1 MDTAEIQA
9 RVERLAEELVLADTT
24 DLPALAEVHSGLQ
37 QTGTWAAGNQLDEAA
52 RAAEAAAALLEKVIL
67 SESSDPAEAMRVIGA
82 TVNVFQTILRQG
94 PSASP
99 VTWPAGLG
107 LESAPKEEAAAP
119 AEEAGACEE
128 SKAPAMLEGDKDLL
142 QDFVME
148 AREHLDNAD
157 VHLLTLE
164 SDPHHDEAMNAVF
177 RAFHTI
183 KGVAGFLALDDIQ
196 ALAHEAEN
204 LLDKARKNELSLV
217 DAAMDITFEAVDMLK
232 RQVGYVNDA
241 LTNHKPLEGD
251 AGLPGLAAQIKRI
264 SSGKL
269 DVRQDPDELPPSA
282 PEQKLGEILMESTGV
297 SPEKIEE
304 ALALQQQTSTVKP
317 FGELVVEMGVATPEQ
332 VEEALKIQQED
343 PSAGKTGEIL
353 SRMGILGGDD
363 IETTL
368 KSQAGTRQTPKLGE
382 VLVKSGVAE
391 ARDVAQAL
399 RSQRMQQGIGQ
410 AREPV
415 KVDAERLDQL
425 VDAIGE
431 LVIAESMVSQS
442 AALTDGASTELA
454 RYLAQLDKI
463 TRELQEMGMSLRM
476 VPIRSTFQKMARL
489 VRDLAKKAGK
499 QVDFNSEGDDTELD
513 KTVIDKIGDP
523 LIHMV
528 RNAVDHGLEASSED
542 RVRQG
547 KPAAGRVTLRAFHK
561 GGNIYVEIE
570 DDGRGLNPEAILAK
584 ARERN
589 LIAEGETLAER
600 EIWNLIFLPGFS
612 TAQKVT
618 DVSGRGVGMD
628 VVKKNI
634 EALRGEVEIHSEP
647 GKGTKFMIRLPLT
660 MAIIDGMVVRV
671 GTQRYIIPTLS
682 IITSLRPSEEQVSTV
697 VNQGEMLKMQGR
709 LLPLFRLERIF
720 DISGAVQDL
729 QQGIVVVVEAD
740 GKQTGVL
747 VDDILGQQQIVIKS
761 LGETLQ
767 GTPGLAGGA
776 IMPDGTVGLILDI
789 AGLVKL
795 AKDRVPGKIIEE
807 EKEDR
812 NVPVD
817 EADGP
822 LNEESN
828 VLAVTGGRES

>member
-37 QTGTWAAGNQLDEAA
+37 QTGIWAAANQLHEAA

-67 SESSDPAEAMRVIGA
+67 SESADPAEAMRVIGA

-99 VTWPAGLG
+99 VSWPAGLG
-107 LESAPKEEAAAP
+107 LESASKQEADAP
-119 AEEAGACEE
+119 AEEAAPGEE

-196 ALAHEAEN
+196 TLSHEAEN

-232 RQVGYVNDA
+232 RQVGHVNDA
-241 LTNHKPLEGD
+241 LTNHKPLERD
-251 AGLPGLAAQIKRI
+251 AGLPGLAAEIKRI

-282 PEQKLGEILMESTGV
+282 PGQKLGEILMESAGV
-297 SPEKIEE
+297 APDKIEE
-304 ALALQQQTSTVKP
+304 ALALQQQETTVKP
-317 FGELVVEMGVATPEQ
+317 FGELVVEMGIATPEQ
-332 VEEALKIQQED
+332 VEEALKVQRED

-353 SRMGILGGDD
+353 ARMGVLQGED
-363 IETTL
+363 IETAL
-368 KSQAGTRQTPKLGE
+368 INQAGTRNTPKLGE
-382 VLVKSGVAE
+382 VLVKSGTAG

-399 RSQRMQQGIGQ
+399 RSQRMQQGIAQ
-410 AREPV
+410 TREPV

-442 AALTDGASTELA
+442 AALTGGASAELA
-454 RYLAQLDKI
+454 RYMAQLDKI

-476 VPIRSTFQKMARL
+476 VPIRATFQKMARL

-499 QVDFNSEGDDTELD
+499 QVDFRSEGDDTELD

-542 RVRQG
+542 RVRHG
-547 KPAAGRVTLRAFHK
+547 KAAAGRVTLRAFHK

-589 LIAEGETLAER
+589 LISEGDTLTER

-720 DISGAVQDL
+720 DISGAVQNL

-795 AKDRVPGKIIEE
+795 AKDRVSGKIVEDEE
-807 EKEDR
+807 EDR
-812 NVPVD
+812 NVPAD
-817 EADGP
+817 EADWP